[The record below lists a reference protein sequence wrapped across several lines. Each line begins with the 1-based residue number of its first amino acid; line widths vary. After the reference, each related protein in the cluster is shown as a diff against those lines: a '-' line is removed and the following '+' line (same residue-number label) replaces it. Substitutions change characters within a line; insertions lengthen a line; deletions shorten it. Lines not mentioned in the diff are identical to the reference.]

1 MNAHAG
7 MPFCGVFQFA
17 MPTFQ
22 SVFGRI
28 GQGQQPFRGV
38 GRLRLS
44 FSGCLEPRL
53 GKCSDSRPFLYLYKF
68 DENLCRAGA
77 NSRGV
82 SMEIFMARVIF
93 AWLVFVL
100 AFPASAA
107 FVAVLET
114 MSAPGVVTREEK
126 MYLTDVL
133 RSEAVKALPAEQNFT
148 IMTRENI
155 IAMLPPG
162 KSIEECEGECLVET
176 GKNIAADYVAQAHVG
191 RFANNLT
198 ITVELYETAG
208 NKLLGSFSSRAPN
221 IESLESE
228 IREKSRELFAQ
239 ITAITFGTLTLQP
252 VLTDNVG
259 TDADLI
265 VKIDGETQRDG
276 RKFTRGN
283 WNLTPGT
290 HEIELVHH
298 CYDPLK
304 FKVNVLSGKTI
315 EVNGAMNVAMGEIS
329 LSALFNENFREV
341 PVFVNGLKFGITPY
355 SGRIPVCAKVEVGED
370 GYREQVSLEWNDKN
384 KLKVIHVLRN
394 AKLTEAEL
402 RADSLAK
409 AKQIAAEDAARAV
422 AAKEKRSAITKP
434 ISIAMMALG
443 VVGVAIGVYENS
455 VGVDERKKYDKADFE
470 NERDFHKQWD
480 KVESARTKRNVFY
493 GIGFGLIGAG
503 SVLFFVF

>member
-1 MNAHAG
+1 

-17 MPTFQ
+17 IPAFK

-28 GQGQQPFRGV
+28 DQGQQPFRGV
-38 GRLRLS
+38 GRLLLS
-44 FSGCLEPRL
+44 NIGVREPQL

-77 NSRGV
+77 DSIGV

-93 AWLVFVL
+93 ACLLLFAYP
-100 AFPASAA
+100 AFAA
-107 FVAVLET
+107 YVAVLET
-114 MSAPGVVTREEK
+114 IAAKNVVTFEEK
-126 MYLTDVL
+126 QYLTDVL

-176 GKNIAADYVAQAHVG
+176 GKNIAADYVSQAHVG

-221 IESLESE
+221 VESLESE

-239 ITAITFGTLTLQP
+239 IMAITFGTLSLQP

-276 RKFTRGN
+276 RKFTRGD
-283 WNLTPGT
+283 WMLTPGT

-315 EVNGAMNVAMGEIS
+315 EVNGAMNVAMGDIS

-341 PVFVNGLKFGITPY
+341 PVYVNGIKVGITPY
-355 SGRIPVCAKVEVGED
+355 SERIPLCANVELGEE
-370 GYREQVSLEWNDKN
+370 GFRERVPLKWEGKDKLN
-384 KLKVIHVLRN
+384 VIHVLRK

-422 AAKEKRSAITKP
+422 TAKEKRSAITKP

-443 VVGVAIGVYENS
+443 VVGVAIGAYENS

-470 NERDFHKQWD
+470 DERDFQKQWD
-480 KVESARTKRNVFY
+480 KVESARTKRNVFF
-493 GIGFGLIGAG
+493 GVGFGLIGAG

>member
-1 MNAHAG
+1 MSI
-7 MPFCGVFQFA
+7 V
-17 MPTFQ
+17 
-22 SVFGRI
+22 R
-28 GQGQQPFRGV
+28 
-38 GRLRLS
+38 
-44 FSGCLEPRL
+44 
-53 GKCSDSRPFLYLYKF
+53 K
-68 DENLCRAGA
+68 
-77 NSRGV
+77 
-82 SMEIFMARVIF
+82 F
-93 AWLVFVL
+93 AWLVFML

-114 MSAPGVVTREEK
+114 MSAPGVVTHEEK

-162 KSIEECEGECLVET
+162 KKIEECEGECLVET

-221 IESLESE
+221 VESLESE

-259 TDADLI
+259 TDVDLV
-265 VKIDGETQRDG
+265 VKIDGEIQRDG

-283 WNLTPGT
+283 WKLTPGT

-304 FKVNVLSGKTI
+304 FKINVLSGKTI
-315 EVNGAMNVAMGEIS
+315 EVNGAMNVAMGDIS
-329 LSALFNENFREV
+329 LKTLFNENFREV
-341 PVFVNGLKFGITPY
+341 PVYVNGSKFGITPY
-355 SGRIPVCAKVEVGED
+355 SGRIPVCAKVEVGEE
-370 GYREQVSLEWNDKN
+370 GYRENVLLDWKGKDKLN
-384 KLKVIHVLRN
+384 IIHTLRK
-394 AKLTEAEL
+394 AKPTKAEL

-409 AKQIAAEDAARAV
+409 AKQMAAEDAARAI

-455 VGVDERKKYDKADFE
+455 VGVDEREKYDKADFKDK
-470 NERDFHKQWD
+470 RDYDKQWD
-480 KVESARTKRNVFY
+480 KVESARTKRSVFY
-493 GIGFGLIGAG
+493 GVGFGLIGVG